1 MANTNLNLTTLRPTI
16 KVRQRSGALEAVSPV
31 TLKTTL
37 GGGVSQLGQ
46 LTDVTLTSVSG
57 DNIIAYSNASSQWVN
72 RTPTSVTSGNTGQVV
87 VANTSN
93 FDYTVRLANTVT
105 VNNLVVADTL
115 TVANLQAAS
124 LSYTDLSVSGNLA
137 VGGTTTSNNLVVS
150 RNLTANG
157 ITSTGNVALTGGT
170 LDVSAVTTFA
180 ADVTINA
187 NLTVTGNTT
196 YINTTELN
204 IGDNLITL
212 NADVTGVT
220 EPTQNAG
227 IIINRGA
234 QTNAQFIWDET
245 ADRFQVPDLKVTSSL
260 VMPTGLVFE
269 GLLDGVTNTSVTY
282 GITANTGRTLD
293 LRITEA
299 YNNAAYLASNA
310 TYLATGLVNNALLNA
325 ANTTLAGIVRLT
337 DTVTNTSITVAPTAN
352 AVKTAYDAAIAANTL
367 ANTALS
373 KVNGGTV
380 NGAVVFAN
388 TVNITG
394 QANVANVNISGKL
407 TVTVPTGGG
416 SHIIDGN
423 VNFSSNSLFVDT
435 TNKRIGIATDV
446 TTAPL
451 TIGEGGATLT
461 TPLVQITDTSNTYI
475 QVAIQNLSNGAS
487 ASADYVITADNGTDI
502 TNYVDLGKASSGYN
516 YPDFSFIEP
525 LDSYLLNLGGNLDIA
540 QGDTGQIRF
549 FVGGTANTDR
559 KMTLTSSGS
568 NTLTVNGT
576 VTATNLYGNISGD
589 FVTSGTVAAARLPA
603 ANTTAAG
610 AVQLVDSVTSTSITL
625 AATANSVKRA
635 YDLAANAVS
644 NATSFAD
651 TAYANAVVYA
661 NTMAAQA
668 YANALIFAANASNFD
683 SGTLPAGRLPAF
695 DGDVTSSA
703 GDTTLTLAGT
713 GVVANTYGNTT
724 AVAVFTVNAKGQL
737 TNASSVPFAVVNGA
751 SYAITNNT
759 LSVTASDGNTF
770 NAVITGANNFSVT
783 GALTMNALSNGSVLF
798 LNGGGQVVSGNAT
811 NFRYIDNAVDTFS
824 NTKFTVGP
832 RADATSTDTINI
844 TYQIDSYVPNSGT
857 DDSTIGKTSG
867 FTVSTSRG
875 TEASPSVSQ
884 SGDFIGQYTG
894 YAYTGGTP
902 AFTEMAGWKFTANG
916 STSSLGGVAK
926 LYTKKDDGVSTLALS
941 VDEAQRLNV
950 AGSVKVSNTA
960 DTSGVSTGSITTAGG
975 LGVTKQLYVGANAT
989 VNGTATFN
997 GNVVVSG
1004 NLVVTGITTS
1014 INVATLNVHDSVVQ
1028 VAANNVADTVDMGLV
1043 GQYDPGTGN
1052 SQTGFIRDSVT
1063 KKWYLFEGYTG
1074 DVTSNAINPADS
1086 SFAAAAFVSGNIQIT
1101 STTSA
1106 TNATTGAL
1114 VVAGGAGVSGN
1125 VYTGGAFV
1133 GNGAGL
1139 STIPVG
1145 ALVSSTITFNA
1156 SNNVVVSNSGV
1167 IGLGGT
1173 VNIYSTDTFS
1183 TVTARGAT
1191 TSTAVS
1197 VNNTL
1202 AAGNTT
1208 ITGFVNASANVVG
1221 SRLVSTV
1228 ADGTAP
1234 LVVTSTTKVTNLN
1247 ADLLDGVTSTQFVRS
1262 DSTST
1267 ADIFGLASFTKT
1279 LTINTTWVDTGIIG
1293 SDMTTGSYMVQ
1304 LAADDRAVGGSN
1316 NQIYTGMVSWY
1327 GATTNETTADEI
1339 VLHSTGDTTHGESL
1353 YLRTL
1358 RQSGGYIKL
1367 QISGTYIGSGTA
1379 SYNFKFRR
1387 LI

>member
-37 GGGVSQLGQ
+37 GGGASQLGQ
-46 LTDVTLTSVSG
+46 LTDVTLTDAAG
-57 DNIIAYSNASSQWVN
+57 DNIVAYSNSTNQWVN
-72 RTPTSVTSGNTGQVV
+72 RTPTSITSANTGQVV
-87 VANTSN
+87 VANSNN
-93 FDYTVRLANTVT
+93 FDFTVRLANTVS
-105 VNNLVVADTL
+105 VNNLVVANTL
-115 TVANLQAAS
+115 TVANLQASS
-124 LSYTDLSVSGNLA
+124 LSFTDLSLSGNLA
-137 VGGTTTSNNLVVS
+137 IGGTTTANNLTVN
-150 RNLTANG
+150 RTLAANG
-157 ITSTGNVALTGGT
+157 ITATGNVSITGGT
-170 LDVSAVTTFA
+170 LGVSAVTTFDA
-180 ADVTINA
+180 PVTINA

-204 IGDNLITL
+204 VGDNLITL
-212 NADVTGVT
+212 NADVSGVT

-260 VMPTGLVFE
+260 IMPTGLVFE

-299 YNNAAYLASNA
+299 YNNAAYLAANA
-310 TYLATGLVNNALLNA
+310 SYLSSGIVNNALLNA
-325 ANTTLAGIVRLT
+325 ANTALAGIVRLV
-337 DTVTNTSITVAPTAN
+337 DAVNNTSITVAPTAN

-367 ANTALS
+367 ANNALS
-373 KVNGGTV
+373 KIDGGTV

-388 TVNITG
+388 TVNIAG
-394 QANVANVNISGKL
+394 QANVANVNISGKM

-435 TNKRIGIATDV
+435 TNRRIGIATDV

-461 TPLVQITDTSNTYI
+461 TPLVQITDTQNSYI
-475 QVAIQNLSNGAS
+475 QVAIQNLSNGQS
-487 ASADYVITADNGTDI
+487 ASADYVITADNGTDL

-516 YPDFSFIEP
+516 YPDFSFAQP
-525 LDSYLLNLGGNLDIA
+525 LDAYLLNLGGNLDLV
-540 QGDTGQIRF
+540 QGDSGQIRF

-568 NTLTVNGT
+568 NTLIVNGT
-576 VTATNLYGNISGD
+576 VTATQFYGNISGD
-589 FVTSGTVAAARLPA
+589 FVTTGTVAAARLPA
-603 ANTTAAG
+603 ANTSAVG
-610 AVQLVDSVTSTSITL
+610 AVQLVDSVTNTSITH

-644 NATSFAD
+644 NAESFAA

-661 NTMAAQA
+661 NTIAAQA
-668 YANALIFAANASNFD
+668 YTNAIAFAANASNFTE
-683 SGTLPAGRLPAF
+683 GTLPAGRLPAF
-695 DGDVTSSA
+695 DGDVTSSS
-703 GDTTLTLAGT
+703 GDATLTLANT

-724 AVAVFTVNAKGQL
+724 AVAVFTVNAKGL
-737 TNASSVPFAVVNGA
+737 VTNASSVPFAVVNGA

-770 NAVITGANNFSVT
+770 NAVITGANAFSIT
-783 GALTMNALSNGSVLF
+783 GALTMNALSSGSVLF
-798 LNGGGQVVSGNAT
+798 LNGGKVVSGNSS
-811 NFRYIDNAVDTFS
+811 NFRYVDGANDTFS

-832 RADATSTDTINI
+832 RSDASSTDTINI
-844 TYQIDSYVPNSGT
+844 TYQADSYVPNSGT
-857 DDSTIGKTSG
+857 DDSTIGKTAG

-902 AFTEMAGWKFTANG
+902 AFAEMAGWKFSANG

-926 LYTKKDDGVSTLALS
+926 LFTKADNGVSTLALT

-950 AGSVKVSNTA
+950 AGSVRVANTA

-1052 SQTGFIRDSVT
+1052 AQTGFIRDSVT

-1074 DVTSNAINPADS
+1074 DVTSNAINPADA
-1086 SFAAAAFVSGNIQIT
+1086 SFAAAALVSGNINIT

-1106 TNATTGAL
+1106 TNSTTGAL
-1114 VVAGGAGVSGN
+1114 TVAGGAGISGN
-1125 VYTGGAFV
+1125 VYVGGAYV

-1139 STIPVG
+1139 SSIPVG

-1173 VNIYSTDTFS
+1173 VNIYSTDTLS
-1183 TVTARGAT
+1183 TVTGRGAT
-1191 TSTAVS
+1191 TNASITVS
-1197 VNNTL
+1197 NTF

-1208 ITGFVNASANVVG
+1208 ITGFINASANVVG

-1262 DSTST
+1262 DSTATS
-1267 ADIFGLASFTKT
+1267 DIFGLASFTKT
-1279 LTINTTWVDTGIIG
+1279 LTINTSWVDTGIIG
-1293 SDMTTGSYMVQ
+1293 SDMSTGSYMVQ
-1304 LAADDRAVGGSN
+1304 LTADDRSVGGSN

-1327 GATTNETTADEI
+1327 GAITNETTADEI
-1339 VLHSTGDTTHGESL
+1339 VLHSTGDTSHGESL

-1358 RQSGGYIKL
+1358 RQAGGYIKL